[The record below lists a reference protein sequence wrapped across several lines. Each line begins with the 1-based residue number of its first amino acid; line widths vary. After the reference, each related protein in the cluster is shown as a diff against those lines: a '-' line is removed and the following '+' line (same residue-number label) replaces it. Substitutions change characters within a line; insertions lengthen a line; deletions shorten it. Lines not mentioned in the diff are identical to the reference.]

1 VDEEKSLWPARLG
14 FVLAVVAATACSL
27 WLLPDAIRQHASELH
42 AGEYTGTAVTVAEHL
57 AVIIAI
63 AFALLYVL
71 FLRTSSAGRSL
82 TYLAAIVF
90 VVADVDAA
98 IVYATKSA
106 GHERSFQYAQVP
118 ADIRKV
124 VDDRLN
130 NSSPDETQDTLRV
143 RAANVSRTV
152 ATISRDEAARIN
164 NLRASYQ
171 SQALAL
177 VLNGTLKPKS
187 LAADGGIKTARA
199 HIAEVRELIKKY
211 RSEEQKIFAE
221 TRSTVRHTP
230 IDDSVRQQMLAAFE
244 RSLRQRETAS
254 AKMWDCEDALLVESD
269 HLVHDLANSQS
280 AWHAQGN
287 EFLFTSHRDLNA
299 FRSHVQKIQEIQQ
312 NERMLTAESGDTV
325 VTTVQY

>member
-1 VDEEKSLWPARLG
+1 MDEEKSLWPARIG
-14 FVLAVVAATACSL
+14 FALAVVAATGCSL

-42 AGEYTGTAVTVAEHL
+42 AGQYVGIAGTIAEHL
-57 AVIIAI
+57 AAI
-63 AFALLYVL
+63 VAVTFVLLYVL

-82 TYLAAIVF
+82 TYLLAIVF

-106 GHERSFQYAQVP
+106 GHERTFQYAQAL
-118 ADIRKV
+118 ADVRKV

-130 NSSPDETQDTLRV
+130 SSSPEETEETLRA

-164 NLRASYQ
+164 ALRASYQ
-171 SQALAL
+171 SEVFAL
-177 VLNGTLKPKS
+177 VLSGTLKPKS
-187 LAADGGIKTARA
+187 LAADDGIKTARA

-221 TRSTVRHTP
+221 TRSTVRRTQ
-230 IDDSVRQQMLAAFE
+230 IDKSVRQQMLAAFE
-244 RSLRQRETAS
+244 RSLQQRETVS

-299 FRSHVQKIQEIQQ
+299 FRGHVQKIQEIQQ